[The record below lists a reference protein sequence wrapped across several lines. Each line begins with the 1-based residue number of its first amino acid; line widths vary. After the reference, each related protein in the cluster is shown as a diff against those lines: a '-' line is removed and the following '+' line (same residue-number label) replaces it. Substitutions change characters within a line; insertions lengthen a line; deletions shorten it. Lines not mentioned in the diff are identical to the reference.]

1 MRAKPSHGHGVVRT
15 GFGFVI
21 EVGVWW
27 KEDVESYKVQMA
39 LKILLIP
46 PHQIDVCR

>member
-15 GFGFVI
+15 GFVI

-27 KEDVESYKVQMA
+27 KDVESYKVQMA

>member
-1 MRAKPSHGHGVVRT
+1 MVMVLLELDLDLSLRLVCG
-15 GFGFVI
+15 
-21 EVGVWW
+21 